1 VSRGSGKWS
10 TALQVEAFVQ
20 AHLELGELDDV
31 VFVSEVRELGVQLG
45 EKRLSSKFVMA
56 AILKLHGVPCFK
68 PSKMLGTKMIQR
80 KGFRQLRFRRAVPAV
95 RGEHAAARGEDNSVN
110 LTVQVFPRGE
120 HAAARGEYD
129 SVNLTMQVF
138 QRDLLAT
145 IRHSL
150 TLEIPQKILFYGGS
164 PGDRADCLTYLR
176 SNHAAHSIK
185 AKNWESNAVA
195 EMYAKTPVQRNLVV
209 LECEDNNV
217 SPGSGLHEGHTL
229 AMCLLSEHFWIP
241 GTFRILIFPAPQH
254 IFVFSPT
261 FPSNL
266 VGWEGWKV
274 HPMTDTQEGDE

>member
-1 VSRGSGKWS
+1 
-10 TALQVEAFVQ
+10 VQ

-185 AKNWESNAVA
+185 AKN
-195 EMYAKTPVQRNLVV
+195 
-209 LECEDNNV
+209 
-217 SPGSGLHEGHTL
+217 
-229 AMCLLSEHFWIP
+229 
-241 GTFRILIFPAPQH
+241 
-254 IFVFSPT
+254 
-261 FPSNL
+261 
-266 VGWEGWKV
+266 
-274 HPMTDTQEGDE
+274 